1 MNETT
6 WWIITSL
13 LGLLVLIA
21 GWALR
26 SVVSTIN
33 KRLNIVEQEIK
44 EIKENYLERF
54 NKVNTHI
61 VESKEEIIG
70 KLHKLELSINATTAA
85 NLIKETALA
94 VALALKEQK

>member
-1 MNETT
+1 MNEVT

-13 LGLLVLIA
+13 LGLLVIIA

-26 SVVSTIN
+26 SVVNTIN
-33 KRLNIVEQEIK
+33 KRLNIVEKEIK

-61 VESKEEIIG
+61 VESKEEIIE
-70 KLHKLELSINATTAA
+70 KLHKLELSVNASNAA
-85 NLIKETALA
+85 ILIKETALA
-94 VALALKEQK
+94 VALALKEGK